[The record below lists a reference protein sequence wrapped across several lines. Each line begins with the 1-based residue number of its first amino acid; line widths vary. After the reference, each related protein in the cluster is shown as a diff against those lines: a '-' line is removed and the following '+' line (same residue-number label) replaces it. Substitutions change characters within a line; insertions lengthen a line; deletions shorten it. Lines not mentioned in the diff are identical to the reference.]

1 MSKTVSKRTVPPR
14 PPTMISQL
22 PNYFRSYMLATQVDV
37 SKMEAATG
45 IPFSTLYAFRR
56 GSIKEIRLDYLD
68 KIAAYL
74 FQITRSNS

>member
-1 MSKTVSKRTVPPR
+1 
-14 PPTMISQL
+14 
-22 PNYFRSYMLATQVDV
+22 MLATQVDV

-74 FQITRSNS
+74 LPDYEVRFLIKPDAVPMQRDMKEIWSERPLVA